1 MREPLDDFDQIERVT
16 RRIGR
21 AALVGVPVLVVLLAV
36 LPFTG
41 LGVLACLSLAVLLSV
56 VAVVLAERRRIA
68 RAERAASPPDATA
81 RGERAPM
88 SALAGA
94 GIALGVV
101 VVLVYV
107 VFVVRAA

>member
-1 MREPLDDFDQIERVT
+1 M
-16 RRIGR
+16 GR
-21 AALVGVPVLVVLLAV
+21 AALVGVPVLIVLLAA

-41 LGVLACLSLAVLLSV
+41 LGVLPCLSLAVRLAV
-56 VAVVLAERRRIA
+56 AAVVLVERRRTA
-68 RAERAASPPDATA
+68 RAEREASPAGVAA

-88 SALAGA
+88 SAVTGA